1 MNPIETI
8 YQHYAKAYKVST
20 DSRKIEQDAVFFAL
34 KGENFDANDFA
45 LQVAEEGTASL
56 VVADRKDLPKHERIL
71 VVDDTLKTLQDLAA
85 YHRQQMKATVL
96 SITGTNG
103 KTTTKE
109 LISAVLAK
117 KYNIIH
123 TMGNLNNHIG
133 VPLTLLSIK
142 PETEIAVVEM
152 GANHPGEIDFL
163 CRIADPDFGLITNI
177 GKAHLE
183 GFGSFEG
190 VIKTKTE
197 LYRHIK
203 AHGKAVFVNQG
214 NPLLWEQSEGQTRIS
229 YGRHCAADTP
239 VAPAACDPY
248 LSVFWKRRLIQTHL
262 VGSYNFENVAAAI
275 GVGQNF
281 KVDENDI
288 IAALEAYTP
297 TNSRSQVIETQKN
310 RILMDAYNANPT
322 SMRAALVNFASI
334 CGEQHLLILGDMRE
348 LGEASEEEHRNILNL
363 MKELKYKDA
372 YLVGQNF
379 CAYNDNPDWKTFAKV
394 EDLCQYLES
403 HPIEGKRILV
413 KGSRGIQL
421 EKVLPL
427 L

>member
-8 YQHYAKAYKVST
+8 YQHFIKAYKVST
-20 DSRKIEQDAVFFAL
+20 DSRKIEKDAVFFAL

-45 LQVAEEGTASL
+45 LKVAEDGVASL

-71 VVDDTLKTLQDLAA
+71 IVDDALNALQELAR
-85 YHRQQMKATVL
+85 YHRQHRNAIVL

-109 LISAVLAK
+109 LVSAVLAK
-117 KYNIIH
+117 KYNLIH
-123 TMGNLNNHIG
+123 TQGNLNNHIG

-152 GANHPGEIDFL
+152 GASHPGEIDFL
-163 CRIADPDFGLITNI
+163 CKIANPDYGLITNI

-183 GFGSFEG
+183 GFGSLEG

-214 NPLLWEQSEGQTRIS
+214 NPMLWEQSEGQTRIS

-239 VAPAACDPY
+239 VAPAACNPY
-248 LSVFWKRRLIQTHL
+248 LSVGWEKHLIQTHL

-275 GVGQNF
+275 GVGHYF
-281 KVDENDI
+281 KVEDDKIVE
-288 IAALEAYTP
+288 ALEAYTP
-297 TNSRSQVIETQKN
+297 TNSRSQVIDTAHN
-310 RILMDAYNANPT
+310 HIIMDAYNANPT
-322 SMRAALVNFASI
+322 SMRAAIINFANI

-348 LGEASEEEHRNILNL
+348 LGSASEEEHRNILGL
-363 MKELKYKDA
+363 MKELGFRA
-372 YLVGQNF
+372 AFLVGQNF
-379 CAYNDNPDWKTFAKV
+379 CAYNDNPDWLTFNKV
-394 EDLCQYLES
+394 ENLCQHLES
-403 HPIEGKRILV
+403 RQINGKTILI
-413 KGSRGIQL
+413 KGSHSVQL